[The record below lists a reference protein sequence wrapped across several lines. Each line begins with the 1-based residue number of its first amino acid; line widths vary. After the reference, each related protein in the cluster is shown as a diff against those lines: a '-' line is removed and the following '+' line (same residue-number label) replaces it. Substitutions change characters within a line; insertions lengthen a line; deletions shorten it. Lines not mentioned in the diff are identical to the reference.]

1 MKLQVVS
8 HHHRGRLSDR
18 FASAFEG
25 MRLQASDGKTILL
38 AEAWTK
44 DISSEYSTVFAIS
57 ASS

>member
-1 MKLQVVS
+1 MNS
-8 HHHRGRLSDR
+8 RSYRITIEGRLSDR

-38 AEAWTK
+38 GEGWIK